1 MTFGCRTIISI
12 FYNLMSITR
21 LVTFSQRTAIFFA
34 LLLIFLFKLL
44 THSKNVIEV
53 YPALALTLQFR
64 PRELGSNLFPKYLC
78 LLTSPITVGFNF
90 YKPVVFKRNIT
101 VSPTLLFSF
110 DLRSLLQTSLQTSCK
125 DVWYNKTCFQ

>member
-1 MTFGCRTIISI
+1 MTFGCRTIISM

-78 LLTSPITVGFNF
+78 LMTSPITFTN
-90 YKPVVFKRNIT
+90 
-101 VSPTLLFSF
+101 LLYSNAA
-110 DLRSLLQTSLQTSCK
+110 LLQTGCIQTQHYCK
-125 DVWYNKTCFQ
+125 SYLAFFFRLTFPVTNVM